1 MQKGSR
7 NPELYDDD
15 GVLKSIKR
23 AKKKYEKETVW
34 NVRVRVP
41 IEWRDQIEAYVNA
54 KIPNPE
60 YPDDRDKDIPRYG
73 SINKMICDLIRKEII
88 QSESTKAKEE

>member
-1 MQKGSR
+1 MQKDSR

-15 GVLKSIKR
+15 GVLKSVKR
-23 AKKKYEKETVW
+23 AKRKYEKETVW

-41 IEWRDQIEAYVNA
+41 IGWRDQIEAYV
-54 KIPNPE
+54 KQSE
-60 YPDDRDKDIPRYG
+60 YD